1 MQVKRILNNIR
12 RFYYNVVNILMIERK
27 IILILFLFFLLFHT
41 LFLGDYAREAF
52 YSSDEVFY
60 FHLTQSLV
68 DHRSLEIEPY
78 LGYTHSKYAP
88 GQSLAGIPCY
98 VLAKL
103 ILALFPRIFSPDILF
118 LMMIH
123 LTNVLIGALLCV
135 VFYLFGRDLGYGRT
149 ASLGGAMALG
159 LTTTFLPYSKQYF
172 ADPLVALF
180 LLLCVRYLY
189 LSSIEEAKRAF
200 PAGLFFGAA
209 ILTKIDMG
217 LLLIPL
223 GLGLLYEKKNLKKR
237 MMYFAGG
244 LAPFALMILLYN
256 HFNYGSGLSPG
267 YDRQAFVSPFFSGV
281 FGLLF
286 SPSRGLFIFSPSVL
300 LFFFGLR
307 SFKRKF
313 PGLIFLCILLIVGKI
328 AILAKWFSW
337 QGGWCW
343 GPRLLLPIIP
353 LLMLPAFEIFE
364 KWKEQKG
371 VARATIFCLLIL
383 GFYIQMIGTLASPNK
398 YNNDIW
404 GMMQS
409 GMNEFLFIPQ
419 LSTIKGN
426 LFLLNQG
433 KFDLGWLRFLKS
445 GGSAATLLFALNI
458 GLALFSGGVL
468 LRSIGLKEKGW
479 FSRFLPEARMLLI
492 PGAAIAI
499 ILIIPHFILKD
510 QGLDKIRY
518 TYLEESREPGTPA
531 ELQAFKGYLHTPIE
545 GEYQFSLKIRG
556 TYNIELDRKILLKNM
571 EDLPQHWDF
580 AKIHLTK
587 GFHFL
592 EIVYTPRTDSDIS
605 LMHLYWTIPDGAEY
619 KSIIG
624 PQYLFREPPGTYRQ
638 ILLGIIRYQ
647 GWIILI
653 IVMISL
659 LRVMR
664 EDSKNVPA

>member
-1 MQVKRILNNIR
+1 VT
-12 RFYYNVVNILMIERK
+12 ERK

-41 LFLGDYAREAF
+41 IFLGDYAREAF

-60 FHLTQSLV
+60 FRLTQSLV
-68 DHRSLEIEPY
+68 ERRSLEIEPY

-98 VLAKL
+98 VLGKL
-103 ILALFPRIFSPDILF
+103 IVALLTHFPNPDIL
-118 LMMIH
+118 LLIIVH

-135 VFYLFGRDLGYGRT
+135 VFYMFGKDLGYGRT
-149 ASLGGAMALG
+149 VSLGGALALG

-172 ADPLVALF
+172 ADPLAALF
-180 LLLCVRYLY
+180 LLLTVRCLY
-189 LSSIEEAKRAF
+189 QSSKEGVKRAF
-200 PAGLFFGAA
+200 LSGLFFGAA

-223 GLGLLYEKKNLKKR
+223 GLGLLYEKKDLKKR
-237 MMYFAGG
+237 TMYFAGG
-244 LAPFALMILLYN
+244 LAPFALLTFLYN

-281 FGLLF
+281 FGLLA
-286 SPSRGLFIFSPSVL
+286 SPSRGLLIFSPSVL
-300 LFFFGLR
+300 LFFFGMR
-307 SFKRKF
+307 GFKQKF
-313 PGLIFLCILLIVGKI
+313 PGLFILCILLILGKI

-343 GPRLLLPIIP
+343 GPRLLLPIVP

-364 KWKEQKG
+364 KWREQKG
-371 VARATIFCLLIL
+371 IVRASVFCLLLL
-383 GFYIQMIGTLASPNK
+383 GFGIQMIGTLVSPNK

-426 LFLLNQG
+426 LFLLSQG
-433 KFDLGWLRFLKS
+433 KYDLGWFHFVKNS
-445 GGSAATLLFALNI
+445 GSAATLLFAFNI
-458 GLALFSGGVL
+458 GLALFSGGIL

-479 FSRFLPEARMLLI
+479 FSRFQPEARMLLI
-492 PGAAIAI
+492 PCVAIAI
-499 ILIIPHFILKD
+499 ILIISHFIMKK
-510 QGLDKIRY
+510 QGLDSLHY
-518 TYLEESREPGTPA
+518 TYLEESREPGTQA
-531 ELQAFKGYLHTPIE
+531 EPQAFKGYLHTPIE

-556 TYNIELDRKILLKNM
+556 TYDIELDRKILLKNM

-580 AKIHLTK
+580 SKIHLTR

-592 EIVYTPRTDSDIS
+592 EIVYAPRADSDIS
-605 LMHLYWTIPDGAEY
+605 LLHLYWTIPDGAEY

-624 PQYLFREPPGTYRQ
+624 PMYLFREPPGTFRQ
-638 ILLGIIRYQ
+638 ILLSMVRYQ
-647 GWIILI
+647 GWIIMIIVIISLI
-653 IVMISL
+653 IQ
-659 LRVMR
+659 RFYTTKN
-664 EDSKNVPA
+664 SKDTK

>member
-1 MQVKRILNNIR
+1 MT
-12 RFYYNVVNILMIERK
+12 ERK

-41 LFLGDYAREAF
+41 IFLGDYAREAF

-60 FHLTQSLV
+60 FRLTQSLV
-68 DHRSLEIEPY
+68 ERRSLEIEPY
-78 LGYTHSKYAP
+78 LDYTHSKYAP

-98 VLAKL
+98 VLGKL
-103 ILALFPRIFSPDILF
+103 ILALLPRFPNPDILLLTF
-118 LMMIH
+118 VH

-135 VFYLFGRDLGYGRT
+135 VFYMFGRDLGYGRT
-149 ASLGGAMALG
+149 ASLGGALTLG

-172 ADPLVALF
+172 ADPLAALF
-180 LLLCVRYLY
+180 LLLTVRYLF
-189 LSSIEEAKRAF
+189 LGSKEGAKRAF

-209 ILTKIDMG
+209 ILTKIDTG
-217 LLLIPL
+217 LLLVPL
-223 GLGLLYEKKNLKKR
+223 GLGLLYEKKDLKKR

-244 LAPFALMILLYN
+244 LAPFALLTLLYN
-256 HFNYGSGLSPG
+256 HFNYGSAWSPG

-300 LFFFGLR
+300 LFFFGMR
-307 SFKRKF
+307 DFKQKF
-313 PGLIFLCILLIVGKI
+313 PGLFILCILLIVGKI

-353 LLMLPAFEIFE
+353 LLMLPVFEIFE
-364 KWKEQKG
+364 KWNKQKNI
-371 VARATIFCLLIL
+371 VRVTIFCLLIW
-383 GFYIQMIGTLASPNK
+383 GFCIQIIGTLASPNK

-404 GMMQS
+404 GMMPS

-426 LFLLNQG
+426 IFLLCQG
-433 KFDLGWLRFLKS
+433 KYDLGWFRFLKS

-468 LRSIGLKEKGW
+468 LRSMGLKEKGW

-492 PGAAIAI
+492 PCVAIAI
-499 ILIIPHFILKD
+499 ILIIPHFILRG
-510 QGLDKIRY
+510 QGLDTIRY
-518 TYLEESREPGTPA
+518 TYIEESREPGRPA
-531 ELQAFKGYLHTPIE
+531 KSQTFKGYLHTPIE

-556 TYNIELDRKILLKNM
+556 TYNIEIDRKILLKSA

-587 GFHFL
+587 GYHFL
-592 EIVYTPRTDSDIS
+592 EIIYAPRADSDIS

-624 PQYLFREPPGTYRQ
+624 PKYLFKEPPGAFRQ
-638 ILLGIIRYQ
+638 ILLSIVRYQ
-647 GWIILI
+647 GWIIMI
-653 IVMISL
+653 IVIISL
-659 LRVMR
+659 LKFPGKKHPC
-664 EDSKNVPA
+664 SG

>member
-1 MQVKRILNNIR
+1 MT
-12 RFYYNVVNILMIERK
+12 ERK

-41 LFLGDYAREAF
+41 IFLGDYAREAF

-60 FHLTQSLV
+60 FRLTQSLV
-68 DHRSLEIEPY
+68 ERRSLEIEPY
-78 LGYTHSKYAP
+78 LDYTHSKYAP

-98 VLAKL
+98 VLGKL
-103 ILALFPRIFSPDILF
+103 IVALLPRFPNPDILLLTF
-118 LMMIH
+118 VH

-135 VFYLFGRDLGYGRT
+135 VFYMFGRDLGYGRT
-149 ASLGGAMALG
+149 ASLGGALTLG

-172 ADPLVALF
+172 ADPLAALF
-180 LLLCVRYLY
+180 LLLTVRYLF
-189 LSSIEEAKRAF
+189 LGSKEGAKRAF

-209 ILTKIDMG
+209 ILTKIDTG
-217 LLLIPL
+217 LLLVPL
-223 GLGLLYEKKNLKKR
+223 GLGLLYEKKDLKKR

-267 YDRQAFVSPFFSGV
+267 YDRQAFVSPFLSGV
-281 FGLLF
+281 FGLLA
-286 SPSRGLFIFSPSVL
+286 SSSRGLFIFSPSVL
-300 LFFFGLR
+300 LFFFGMR
-307 SFKRKF
+307 GFKEKF
-313 PGLIFLCILLIVGKI
+313 PRLFILCILLIVGKI
-328 AILAKWFSW
+328 VILAKWFSW

-364 KWKEQKG
+364 KWTKQKG
-371 VARATIFCLLIL
+371 IVRVTIFCLLIL
-383 GFYIQMIGTLASPNK
+383 GFWIQMIGTLASPNK

-426 LFLLNQG
+426 LFLLSQG
-433 KFDLGWLRFLKS
+433 KYDLGWFRFLKS

-458 GLALFSGGVL
+458 GLALFSGGSL
-468 LRSIGLKEKGW
+468 LRSMGLKEKGW
-479 FSRFLPEARMLLI
+479 FSRFLPEAKFLSI
-492 PGAAIAI
+492 PFFTILGVYVITDSI
-499 ILIIPHFILKD
+499 IQT
-510 QGLDKIRY
+510 QGLDRFLHY
-518 TYLEESREPGTPA
+518 TYIEESREPGMPA
-531 ELQAFKGYLHTPIE
+531 KSQTFKGYLHTPIE

-556 TYNIELDRKILLKNM
+556 TYNIELDRKVLLKSA

-580 AKIHLTK
+580 AKIHLTR
-587 GFHFL
+587 GYHFL
-592 EIVYTPRTDSDIS
+592 EIIYAPRADSDIS

-624 PQYLFREPPGTYRQ
+624 PKYLFKEPPGAFRQ
-638 ILLGIIRYQ
+638 ILLSIVRYQ
-647 GWIILI
+647 GWIIMI
-653 IVMISL
+653 IVIISL
-659 LRVMR
+659 LKFPGKKHPC
-664 EDSKNVPA
+664 SG